1 MKKIEKKS
9 EKFFRIFLGEQIF
22 LLTAAALVAT
32 SIILHR
38 FPKYSSDD
46 FKVLYTLFVFLVI
59 VRGMERSGTFRN
71 ISQRISKGKFVPQK
85 LILLSAVLSMMVT
98 NDVALLVVVPLTMA
112 LNVEN
117 RDLMVIIETL
127 VANSSSFLTP
137 FGNPQNM
144 FIYYHY
150 KLTPIE
156 FLKVTYPISLITSL
170 VVFLLSFFVKSK
182 TRENPLRYKIF
193 KKSSYIYVM
202 LFVLFTLAVFKI
214 LPLWIGLIPL
224 IYALIFDKK
233 SLNIDYFLIATFF
246 AFFGL
251 TDNLSSV
258 FKISLS
264 NSKNVFL
271 LSALSSQ
278 VISNVPAALLF
289 ADFTKNWK
297 SLLLGVNVGGFGTLF
312 GSMAN
317 LISYKLYTKSKE
329 TKGFLIKFHIYSIS
343 FLALG
348 ITLYFLIYQ

>member
-1 MKKIEKKS
+1 MILINKKARRLIGAFLS
-9 EKFFRIFLGEQIF
+9 ERIFLFTTMSLI
-22 LLTAAALVAT
+22 AT

-38 FPKYSSDD
+38 FPKYSLDD

-59 VRGMERSGTFRN
+59 VRGMTRSGIFRN
-71 ISQRISKGKFVPQK
+71 LAQRISKGKFVPQK
-85 LILLSAVLSMMVT
+85 LVILTAALSMTVT
-98 NDVALLVVVPLTMA
+98 NDVAILVVVPLTIA
-112 LNVEN
+112 LDIEN

-127 VANSSSFLTP
+127 VANASSFLTP

-144 FIYYHY
+144 FIYYYY
-150 KLTPIE
+150 KLTPTE
-156 FLKVTYPISLITSL
+156 FLKVTYPISLITSFVAL
-170 VVFLLSFFVKSK
+170 LLSFLVKAK
-182 TRENPLRYKIF
+182 IRENPCKYKIS
-193 KKSSYIYVM
+193 KKSSYIYAM
-202 LFVLFTLAVFKI
+202 LFVLFMLAVFKI

-251 TDNLSSV
+251 TDNLSSM
-258 FKISLS
+258 FKISLN

-278 VISNVPAALLF
+278 IISNVPSALLF
-289 ADFTKNWK
+289 ADFTRNWRA
-297 SLLLGVNVGGFGTLF
+297 LLLGVNVGGFGTLF

-317 LISYKLYTKSKE
+317 LISYRLYTKSKE
-329 TKGFLIKFHIYSIS
+329 TKGFLIKFHIYSFS

-348 ITLYFLIYQ
+348 MALYFLIYK